1 MLLRETERRRLRLR
15 PWMLPAGF
23 LLLFT
28 VFFAREV
35 YAVLFL
41 IFNIFYTAAGGKP
54 FPPPPDLIESTL
66 IILFNCL
73 GGFLLVA
80 LIWLGLVSAQ
90 ALLPVISSYEF
101 WDDLRQFNALQRFQ
115 EVYRTA
121 FHLFLYVFRRHGMA
135 VFVRDGQIIASVG
148 ELEREGTGVVVVDYN
163 SAVVLE
169 EGVPPPSLIR
179 VFWRIIEILL
189 IMVGLRDRYESPRV
203 RGAGITFTRPRERI
217 RAVVDLRPQFRFR
230 RSVSAYTR
238 DGIELTANVWA
249 VFTVGQRPEYTALHI
264 AYADGGRRAEDLRVV
279 TLEPV
284 AGTNR
289 LRVTGFADTL
299 DDADR
304 REVHRYARAMTRLQD
319 YRPYTP
325 LPDRPSFPDFI
336 WNRVF
341 EAVFAQARNG
351 EQQLLPWTE
360 LPTLVASERFRSI
373 VSQHNFDE
381 FFQHDLSPGQNRQRL
396 RQELAV
402 FMRNSGVLCYRL
414 VIHQENQP
422 LQAGREYE
430 EAELLVS
437 PFQMMNASKVLRE
450 RGILVVASG
459 FSEISPVSP
468 LIEQQHLEA
477 WAAPWR
483 REEDIE
489 IGEGELE
496 ALRLQGQWTAAMQ
509 EDLFNALVETYQDTD
524 LSQEAL
530 AIRVLQALE
539 RAAADP
545 QTRVLLP
552 QDTLN
557 LMRNLHDWLLPGEAG
572 GLRIGRRQ

>member
-1 MLLRETERRRLRLR
+1 MLLRETEHRRFRWRL
-15 PWMLPAGF
+15 WMLPAGF

-28 VFFAREV
+28 VFFARQI

-41 IFNIFYTAAGGKP
+41 IFNIFYTALGGKP
-54 FPPPPDLIESTL
+54 FPLPPDLIQSTL

-73 GGFLLVA
+73 GGFFLVA
-80 LIWLGLVSAQ
+80 IIWLGLVSAQ
-90 ALLPVISSYEF
+90 ALLPITSSYEF
-101 WDDLRQFNALQRFQ
+101 WDDLRQFEPFRRVQ

-121 FHLFLYVFRRHGMA
+121 FHLFLHIIRRHGMA
-135 VFVRDGQIIASVG
+135 VFVRDGQIIAAAE
-148 ELEREGTGVVVVDYN
+148 ELDREGAGVVVVDYN

-179 VFWRIIEILL
+179 VFWRIIEIIL
-189 IMVGLRDRYESPRV
+189 IMLGLRDRYESPRV

-217 RAVVDLRPQFRFR
+217 RAVVDLRPQFRVR
-230 RSVSAYTR
+230 KSVSAYTR
-238 DGIELTANVWA
+238 DGIELTANVWVLFA
-249 VFTVGQRPEYTALHI
+249 VGQRPEYTALHI
-264 AYADGGRRAEDLRVV
+264 AYVDGGRRAEDLRVV

-289 LRVTGFADTL
+289 LRVSGFADTL

-325 LPDRPSFPDFI
+325 LPERPPYPDFI
-336 WNRVF
+336 WSRVF
-341 EAVFAQARNG
+341 EAVFAQARSGN
-351 EQQLLPWTE
+351 QQLLPWTE
-360 LPTLVASERFRSI
+360 LPTLVASEFFRQI

-381 FFQHDLSPGQNRQRL
+381 FFQHDLAPGRNRQRL
-396 RQELAV
+396 RQELAT
-402 FMRNSGVLCYRL
+402 FMRNNGVLCYRL
-414 VIHQENQP
+414 LIHRENQP

-437 PFQMMNASKVLRE
+437 PFQMMNTPKVLRE
-450 RGILVVASG
+450 RGILVSASG

-468 LIEQQHLEA
+468 LIEQQHLET

-489 IGEGELE
+489 IGEGELD

-509 EDLFNALVETYQDTD
+509 EDLFNALVETYQDTH

-539 RAAADP
+539 KAAADP

-552 QDTLN
+552 ENALN
-557 LMRNLHDWLLPGEAG
+557 IMRDLHNWLLPGESG
-572 GLRIGRRQ
+572 MTGRRREG